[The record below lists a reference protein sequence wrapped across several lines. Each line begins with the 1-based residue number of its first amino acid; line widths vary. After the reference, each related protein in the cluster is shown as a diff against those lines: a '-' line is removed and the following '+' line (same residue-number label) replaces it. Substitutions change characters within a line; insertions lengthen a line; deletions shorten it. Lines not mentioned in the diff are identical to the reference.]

1 MSVIK
6 STAATT
12 LFDDTEIKIAAKGF
26 FEQQQLVG
34 KLLSYVIITQTSQPH
49 ETTFIKQTNL
59 CKFFFL
65 QIYRFQTRNISPE
78 ADYGFFV
85 FWPLLLY
92 SWEDEW
98 SILTCVCVASTQTV
112 QANTGPNEPH
122 AANLASVPEEG
133 LRQELE
139 DQALSLES
147 TLRREVDVDDFLM
160 SKLPS
165 HPKLHRGCLENGLH
179 YVILPNKVPPNR

>member
-1 MSVIK
+1 MSAIK
-6 STAATT
+6 RTSAAST
-12 LFDDTEIKIAAKGF
+12 LFDDMEIEIAAKSF
-26 FEQQQLVG
+26 LEQQQQLVG

-92 SWEDEW
+92 SWEDE
-98 SILTCVCVASTQTV
+98 
-112 QANTGPNEPH
+112 
-122 AANLASVPEEG
+122 
-133 LRQELE
+133 
-139 DQALSLES
+139 
-147 TLRREVDVDDFLM
+147 
-160 SKLPS
+160 
-165 HPKLHRGCLENGLH
+165 
-179 YVILPNKVPPNR
+179 

>member
-59 CKFFFL
+59 
-65 QIYRFQTRNISPE
+65 
-78 ADYGFFV
+78 YG
-85 FWPLLLY
+85 
-92 SWEDEW
+92 
-98 SILTCVCVASTQTV
+98 AS
-112 QANTGPNEPH
+112 
-122 AANLASVPEEG
+122 
-133 LRQELE
+133 
-139 DQALSLES
+139 
-147 TLRREVDVDDFLM
+147 
-160 SKLPS
+160 K
-165 HPKLHRGCLENGLH
+165 HRT
-179 YVILPNKVPPNR
+179 K

>member
-1 MSVIK
+1 M
-6 STAATT
+6 
-12 LFDDTEIKIAAKGF
+12 
-26 FEQQQLVG
+26 
-34 KLLSYVIITQTSQPH
+34 
-49 ETTFIKQTNL
+49 
-59 CKFFFL
+59 
-65 QIYRFQTRNISPE
+65 
-78 ADYGFFV
+78 
-85 FWPLLLY
+85 
-92 SWEDEW
+92 
-98 SILTCVCVASTQTV
+98 CVATTQTV